1 MAVAERIPTVQELS
15 EDESRAYFDKQA
27 RRLLS
32 MSGADFIKAWDG
44 GAFPNPDDSPEV
56 MQLVMLLP
64 FVR

>member
-1 MAVAERIPTVQELS
+1 MAVAERVPTVQELS

-32 MSGADFIKAWDG
+32 MSGEAFLEAWKAG
-44 GAFPNPDDSPEV
+44 RFPNPDDSPEV